1 MGKILNAAKKLDSAK
16 DPIDMLSVYETL
28 IRDKDSEAL
37 GRRIRAFCTYFM
49 AISRSE
55 TKMCDDEVRSGI
67 ASLLAKICNEI
78 T

>member
-1 MGKILNAAKKLDSAK
+1 MGQRLVSTGVKADEHSSGPGFDSLLLHHMERYRSGHNGA
-16 DPIDMLSVYETL
+16 
-28 IRDKDSEAL
+28 DS
-37 GRRIRAFCTYFM
+37 FCTYFM

-55 TKMCDDEVRSGI
+55 TKLCDDEVRSGI